1 MLIFTTALFV
11 INQTVNNA
19 NALKLTNDYGTI
31 YANDIFLSIKK

>member
-11 INQTVNNA
+11 RNQAVNNT

-31 YANDIFLSIKK
+31 YANDIFPSIEK